1 MIIVLC
7 GYMGSGKSLIANLLS
22 RELNFEFRDLD
33 DEIAKVDG
41 RHIPDIFEQKGEIY
55 FRKLE
60 MKVLQDCLGSK
71 EDTVLA
77 LGGGTPC
84 YGQNLKL
91 IQANKNV
98 RSVYLKMQLKAL
110 TDRLFEER
118 ATRPLIAKFDQKEI
132 LNDYIRKHLFER
144 QFYYLQSEHTVDC
157 SQATPAAIVKTITEK
172 LAL

>member
-7 GYMGSGKSLIANLLS
+7 GYMGSGKSLIANRLS
-22 RELNFEFRDLD
+22 RELNFKFRDLD
-33 DEIAKVDG
+33 DEITKVDG
-41 RHIPDIFEQKGEIY
+41 RRIPDIFEQKGEIY

-60 MKVLQDCLGSK
+60 MKVLQECLESK

-98 RSVYLKMQLKAL
+98 YSVYLKMQLNAL

-118 ATRPLIAKFDQKEI
+118 ATRPLIAKFDEKEV

-144 QFYYLQSEHTVDC
+144 QFYYFQSDHTVDC
-157 SQATPAAIVKTITEK
+157 SQATPEAIVERITEK